1 MGLGSS
7 LGRDDAIGLALVQA
21 LMAEA
26 AFEGRCVLL
35 ESADA
40 ASVASF
46 LLDGR
51 RPVVLV
57 DAADMGLPA
66 GEFRF
71 FPDTDVSL
79 ILKTSSV
86 STHGL
91 GLAEG
96 LALARTLGYDAEV
109 RVFGVQPFDVS
120 PGRSLSPGMAG
131 KFPAL
136 LDALRKRCLNF
147 FGPATN
153 FTNF

>member
-21 LMAEA
+21 LSAEA
-26 AFEGRCVLL
+26 ALEGRCVLL

-40 ASVASF
+40 ATVASF
-46 LLDGR
+46 LLDGL

-96 LALARTLGYDAEV
+96 LALDRTLGYGAEV
-109 RVFGVQPFDVS
+109 RIFGVQPFDVS
-120 PGRSLSPGMAG
+120 PGRGLTPQMTER
-131 KFPAL
+131 FPAL
-136 LDALRKRCLNF
+136 LDALRKNCWNF
-147 FGPATN
+147 GTLER
-153 FTNF
+153 